1 MKITKEMRT
10 SNEELEKL
18 GLPPHSYKY
27 KFHELDLWT
36 QIAIHRQI
44 VKQKYNISY
53 LIEADYIKKENDCT
67 YTVCTSEKNCT
78 AIYVN
83 FSKKHKDWA
92 IEQAKLWRNKDVC
105 LI

>member
-1 MKITKEMRT
+1 MNLTKEMRAD
-10 SNEELEKL
+10 NEEREKL
-18 GLPPHSYKY
+18 GLPPNSYKN
-27 KFHELDLWT
+27 KFHELNLWR

-44 VKQKYNISY
+44 VKQKYDISY
-53 LIEADYIKKENDCT
+53 LIKADYIKTENDCT

-78 AIYVN
+78 VIYVN
-83 FSKKHKDWA
+83 FSKKHRDWA

>member
-44 VKQKYNISY
+44 VKQIKNSRFA
-53 LIEADYIKKENDCT
+53 LKQCRQPQSSYIKPIWSHPPKEIQFVGNRRQNTDQH
-67 YTVCTSEKNCT
+67 
-78 AIYVN
+78 I
-83 FSKKHKDWA
+83 
-92 IEQAKLWRNKDVC
+92 L
-105 LI
+105 